1 METYDGADLEHP
13 FHAACAPPDAV
24 PARLTSWDAATV
36 CEACSLPLGDDRRE
50 LNEADDQAPVHAG
63 TDALARALYD
73 LGAIPLAT
81 TCGGFLIDSD
91 SAAAA
96 LVDRLAEH
104 GWHIAVD
111 PADCEHDS
119 ASGLPALVTIGLE
132 PLLAGAARGS
142 ATHQVFRC
150 DSCAAVLYWWTDGE
164 GISHMVTL

>member
-1 METYDGADLEHP
+1 M
-13 FHAACAPPDAV
+13 PDD
-24 PARLTSWDAATV
+24 T
-36 CEACSLPLGDDRRE
+36 
-50 LNEADDQAPVHAG
+50 QPVRAS
-63 TDALARALYD
+63 TDALARALCD

-119 ASGLPALVTIGLE
+119 ASGLPALVTIDALPQE
-132 PLLAGAARGS
+132 AVLAGAARGS